1 MQKLPTPKITILKQ
15 LLKKEIIFDN
25 WSNQLKQTGRR

>member
-15 LLKKEIIFDN
+15 LLTKEIIFDN
-25 WSNQLKQTGRR
+25 

>member
-15 LLKKEIIFDN
+15 LLNKEIIFDN
-25 WSNQLKQTGRR
+25 

>member
-15 LLKKEIIFDN
+15 LLNKEIIFEN
-25 WSNQLKQTGRR
+25 

>member
-25 WSNQLKQTGRR
+25 